1 MKDIRENIKQS
12 RVQASERHPFRRINQ
27 IRTGVKAGDY
37 EYVDPSGQM
46 KVIDYGPGLS
56 PRM

>member
-1 MKDIRENIKQS
+1 MKNEKRTFKQS
-12 RVQASERHPFRRINQ
+12 VASCSKLCLVRRIDR
-27 IRTGVKAGDY
+27 IRTGIRAGV